1 MGILSSPP
9 KNKKPKLEICEFKY
23 CTLTRDHQLSECNY
37 LNRNKC
43 AANHQKLKGIPKR
56 HSKSNQYLKYALRK
70 SMELRFAQEKLQ
82 KAQDN
87 LYKQLVKNSEHFHK
101 INPYNS
107 VPNLSQYEMEQ
118 EERNDCNQKH
128 EQIVYGTDYAPHT
141 TVSPPG
147 FKKLSTP
154 LSEDTKKSEVQHS
167 KQYDTLDL
175 KDMKNTIQYDTL
187 DLKTIKNTIS
197 YDTLDLKA
205 MKNTILYCILTS

>member
-56 HSKSNQYLKYALRK
+56 YSKSNQYLKYALRK

-118 EERNDCNQKH
+118 EEKNDSNHKP
-128 EQIVYGTDYAPHT
+128 EQIVYCGD
-141 TVSPPG
+141 
-147 FKKLSTP
+147 K
-154 LSEDTKKSEVQHS
+154 EKSEMQCS
-167 KQYDTLDL
+167 KQYNTLDL
-175 KDMKNTIQYDTL
+175 KDMKNTIQYETL

>member
-118 EERNDCNQKH
+118 EEKNDCNQKS
-128 EQIVYGTDYAPHT
+128 EQIVYHSD
-141 TVSPPG
+141 
-147 FKKLSTP
+147 K
-154 LSEDTKKSEVQHS
+154 KKSEVQHS

>member
-23 CTLTRDHQLSECNY
+23 CTLTGDHQLSDCNY

-43 AANHQKLKGIPKR
+43 AANHQKLKGIQKR

-82 KAQDN
+82 KAQNN

-118 EERNDCNQKH
+118 EDKNDSNQKP
-128 EQIVYGTDYAPHT
+128 EQIVYCD
-141 TVSPPG
+141 
-147 FKKLSTP
+147 
-154 LSEDTKKSEVQHS
+154 DTKKSEVQCS

-187 DLKTIKNTIS
+187 NLKAIKNTIS

>member
-1 MGILSSPP
+1 MGILSPP
-9 KNKKPKLEICEFKY
+9 KNKKHKLEICEFKY
-23 CTLTRDHQLSECNY
+23 CALTGDHQLSDCNY

-43 AANHQKLKGIPKR
+43 GANHQRLKGIQKR

-101 INPYNS
+101 INSYNS
-107 VPNLSQYEMEQ
+107 VSNLSQYEMEQ
-118 EERNDCNQKH
+118 EEKNDSNQKPK
-128 EQIVYGTDYAPHT
+128 QIVYCD
-141 TVSPPG
+141 
-147 FKKLSTP
+147 
-154 LSEDTKKSEVQHS
+154 DTKKSEVQCL

-175 KDMKNTIQYDTL
+175 KDMTNIIQYDTL
-187 DLKTIKNTIS
+187 DLKAMKNTIS

>member
-1 MGILSSPP
+1 MG
-9 KNKKPKLEICEFKY
+9 
-23 CTLTRDHQLSECNY
+23 
-37 LNRNKC
+37 
-43 AANHQKLKGIPKR
+43 NHQRLKGIQKG

-82 KAQDN
+82 KAQNN

-101 INPYNS
+101 MNSYNS

-118 EERNDCNQKH
+118 EEKNDSNQKLQ
-128 EQIVYGTDYAPHT
+128 QIVYYG
-141 TVSPPG
+141 
-147 FKKLSTP
+147 
-154 LSEDTKKSEVQHS
+154 DTKKSEMQCS
-167 KQYDTLDL
+167 IQYDTLNL

-187 DLKTIKNTIS
+187 DLKAIKNTIS

>member
-23 CTLTRDHQLSECNY
+23 CTLTGDHQLSDCNY

-43 AANHQKLKGIPKR
+43 AANHQKLKGIQKR

-107 VPNLSQYEMEQ
+107 VPNLSQYEMEH
-118 EERNDCNQKH
+118 EDKNDCNQKP
-128 EQIVYGTDYAPHT
+128 EQVVYCDG
-141 TVSPPG
+141 
-147 FKKLSTP
+147 
-154 LSEDTKKSEVQHS
+154 TKKSEVQCS

-175 KDMKNTIQYDTL
+175 KDIKNTIQYDTL
-187 DLKTIKNTIS
+187 NLKAIKNTIS

>member
-43 AANHQKLKGIPKR
+43 AANHQKLKGIQKR

-82 KAQDN
+82 KAQNN

-107 VPNLSQYEMEQ
+107 VPNLSQYEMEH
-118 EERNDCNQKH
+118 EDKHDSNQKP
-128 EQIVYGTDYAPHT
+128 EQVVYCD
-141 TVSPPG
+141 
-147 FKKLSTP
+147 
-154 LSEDTKKSEVQHS
+154 DTKKSEVQCS

-175 KDMKNTIQYDTL
+175 KDIKNTIQYDTL
-187 DLKTIKNTIS
+187 NLKAIKNTIS

>member
-23 CTLTRDHQLSECNY
+23 CTITRDHQLSECNY

-43 AANHQKLKGIPKR
+43 GANHQRLKGIQKR
-56 HSKSNQYLKYALRK
+56 QSRSNQYLKYALRK
-70 SMELRFAQEKLQ
+70 SMEIRFAREKLQ
-82 KAQDN
+82 RAQDN
-87 LYKQLVKNSEHFHK
+87 LFKQLVKNSEHFHK

-107 VPNLSQYEMEQ
+107 VPNLSQYEIEQ
-118 EERNDCNQKH
+118 EERNESNQKP
-128 EQIVYGTDYAPHT
+128 EQIVYCG
-141 TVSPPG
+141 V
-147 FKKLSTP
+147 
-154 LSEDTKKSEVQHS
+154 TKKTEVHCT
-167 KQYDTLDL
+167 KQYDTLNLKNMKNTVQYDTLNL

-187 DLKTIKNTIS
+187 DLKAIKNTIS

>member
-23 CTLTRDHQLSECNY
+23 CTLTGDHQLSDCNY

-43 AANHQKLKGIPKR
+43 AANHQRLKGVQKR
-56 HSKSNQYLKYALRK
+56 RSKSHQYLKYALRK
-70 SMELRFAQEKLQ
+70 SMELRFAREKLQ

-107 VPNLSQYEMEQ
+107 VSNLSQYEMEQ
-118 EERNDCNQKH
+118 EEKNESNQKPK
-128 EQIVYGTDYAPHT
+128 QIAYCGN
-141 TVSPPG
+141 
-147 FKKLSTP
+147 
-154 LSEDTKKSEVQHS
+154 TKKTEVQCS

-187 DLKTIKNTIS
+187 DVKALKNTIS
-197 YDTLDLKA
+197 YDMLDLKA